1 MVKHIRQ
8 KMDNELGKMMK
19 QQNIK
24 KEYEKCITGCMNINI
39 LKMIQDIKKK
49 EKIDNQIN
57 DNKSIFSN
65 TQTQINK
72 VEGNFDHDD
81 QEFIDNMTS
90 IGDAKIDLIDLELIN
105 R

>member
-1 MVKHIRQ
+1 
-8 KMDNELGKMMK
+8 
-19 QQNIK
+19 
-24 KEYEKCITGCMNINI
+24 MNINI